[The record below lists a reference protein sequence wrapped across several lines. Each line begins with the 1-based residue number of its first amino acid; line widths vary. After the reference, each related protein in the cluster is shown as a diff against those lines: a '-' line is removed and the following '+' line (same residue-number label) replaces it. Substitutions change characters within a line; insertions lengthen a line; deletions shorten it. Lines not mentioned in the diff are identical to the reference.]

1 MKEAVALKTLKHIL
15 SLILSLCLLAPCLA
29 SAEDFDLSDLGI
41 AEEVI
46 LDDSFWDDEE
56 DEGGEGGI
64 DEFIIGD
71 GAQELEE
78 NLDALERDPD
88 VNPDDLEMNPNLPA
102 NVVNILLIG
111 VDMRDRDINSNSS
124 LLHNDVT
131 MILSV
136 NTDDGSIKL
145 TSIARDL
152 YVQIPGYRDKGRIN
166 TAYALGTNRNAE
178 GINRGAE
185 LTMRTVNH
193 LFEMNVSQY
202 VVINFYGLASIID
215 HIGGIDLNLIRG
227 EAHAINAYLK
237 EHARQMTYDVKGN
250 ANREPL
256 TVVSE
261 KQHESVQ
268 HLDGIQAVMYARLR
282 SNMRSAPT
290 GDLARTARQRYLL
303 EQLLAKVLKNIN
315 VNSLA
320 DLIEVC
326 YPYVK
331 TNISAGTML
340 NVALGVL
347 QSGILGKLSSGA
359 TLIEQH
365 RIPLDNTYSY
375 EDVDGASVIS
385 VNSGSWSRNVQSV
398 HYFIYGEYFPAK

>member
-1 MKEAVALKTLKHIL
+1 MPAGPVPAM
-15 SLILSLCLLAPCLA
+15 
-29 SAEDFDLSDLGI
+29 AEDFDLSDLGI
-41 AEEVI
+41 TEEVI
-46 LDDSFWDDEE
+46 LDDSFWDDEDE
-56 DEGGEGGI
+56 DEDG
-64 DEFIIGD
+64 DDSLTEFIIGD

-78 NLDALERDPD
+78 NLDALERDAD
-88 VNPDDLEMNPNLPA
+88 VNPDDLELNPNLPS
-102 NVVNILLIG
+102 NVINILLIG
-111 VDMRDRDINSNSS
+111 VDMRDKDINSNSS

-131 MILSV
+131 MILSI

-152 YVQIPGYRDKGRIN
+152 YVSIPGYKDKGRIN
-166 TAYALGTNRNAE
+166 TAYAIGTKRSDD
-178 GINRGAE
+178 GINHGAE

-193 LFEMNVSQY
+193 LFEMNITQY

-215 HIGGIDLNLIRG
+215 YIGGIDLNLIRG
-227 EAHAINAYLK
+227 EAYAINAYLK
-237 EHARQMTYDVKGN
+237 EHAKQMTYDEKGN

-256 TVVSE
+256 VVVSE
-261 KQHESVQ
+261 KEHESVQ

-315 VNSLA
+315 MNNLA
-320 DLIEVC
+320 ELIEVC

-340 NVALGVL
+340 SIALGVL
-347 QSGILGKLSSGA
+347 QGGVLGKLSSGES
-359 TLIEQH
+359 LIEQH

-375 EDVDGASVIS
+375 EDVDGASVTVI
-385 VNSGSWSRNVQSV
+385 NSGSWNRNVQSV

>member
-1 MKEAVALKTLKHIL
+1 MKTVKQIL
-15 SLILSLCLLAPCLA
+15 SLMMVLCLMIPCLA
-29 SAEDFDLSDLGI
+29 LAEGDFGLDELGI
-41 AEEVI
+41 EEEVL
-46 LDDSFWDDEE
+46 LDDFWDDED
-56 DEGGEGGI
+56 DEEETAGDSI

-88 VNPDDLEMNPNLPA
+88 VNPDDLELNPNLPG
-102 NVVNILLIG
+102 NVINILLIG

-152 YVQIPGYRDKGRIN
+152 YVSIPGYKDMGRIN
-166 TAYALGTNRNAE
+166 TAYALGTGKKSTGVN
-178 GINRGAE
+178 GGAE

-227 EAHAINAYLK
+227 EANAINAYLK

-256 TVVSE
+256 VVVSE
-261 KQHESVQ
+261 KEHESVQ

-303 EQLLAKVLKNIN
+303 EQLLAKVLKN
-315 VNSLA
+315 VSVSSLA

-331 TNISAGTML
+331 TNLSAGTML
-340 NVALGVL
+340 NTALGVL
-347 QSGILGKLSSGA
+347 QSGILNKLSSGES
-359 TLIEQH
+359 LIDQH

-375 EDVDGASVIS
+375 QDVDGASVIS
-385 VNSGSWSRNVQSV
+385 VSSSSWNRNVQSV
-398 HYFIYGEYFPAK
+398 HYFIYGQYYPAK

>member
-1 MKEAVALKTLKHIL
+1 MKTLKQIL
-15 SLILSLCLLAPCLA
+15 SLILTLCLLVPCLA
-29 SAEDFDLSDLGI
+29 LAEDFDLSDLGI
-41 AEEVI
+41 TEEVI
-46 LDDSFWDDEE
+46 LDDSFWDDEDE
-56 DEGGEGGI
+56 DEDG
-64 DEFIIGD
+64 DNSLTEFIIGD

-78 NLDALERDPD
+78 NLDALERDAD
-88 VNPDDLEMNPNLPA
+88 VNPDDLELNPNLPS
-102 NVVNILLIG
+102 NVINILLIG
-111 VDMRDRDINSNSS
+111 VDMRDKDINSNSS

-131 MILSV
+131 MILSI

-152 YVQIPGYRDKGRIN
+152 YVSIPGYKDKGRIN
-166 TAYALGTNRNAE
+166 TAYAIGTKRSDD
-178 GINRGAE
+178 GINHGAE

-193 LFEMNVSQY
+193 LFEMNITQY

-215 HIGGIDLNLIRG
+215 YIGGIDLNIIRG
-227 EAHAINAYLK
+227 EAYAINAYLK
-237 EHARQMTYDVKGN
+237 EHAKQMTYDEKGN

-256 TVVSE
+256 VVVSE
-261 KQHESVQ
+261 KEHESVQ

-315 VNSLA
+315 MNNLA
-320 DLIEVC
+320 ELIEVC

-340 NVALGVL
+340 SIALGVL
-347 QSGILGKLSSGA
+347 QGGVLGKLSSGES
-359 TLIEQH
+359 LIEQH

-375 EDVDGASVIS
+375 EDVDGASVTVI
-385 VNSGSWSRNVQSV
+385 NSGSWNRNVQSV

>member
-1 MKEAVALKTLKHIL
+1 MKTGK
-15 SLILSLCLLAPCLA
+15 LILSLMLILCLVVPCLSFA
-29 SAEDFDLSDLGI
+29 EEDFDLSDLGI
-41 AEEVI
+41 DEEVL
-46 LDDSFWDDEE
+46 LDDFWDVDDE
-56 DEGGEGGI
+56 DETEKDSI

-88 VNPDDLEMNPNLPA
+88 VNPDDLELNPNLPS
-102 NVVNILLIG
+102 NVINILLIG
-111 VDMRDRDINSNSS
+111 VDMRDKDINSSSS

-152 YVQIPGYRDKGRIN
+152 YVSIPGYKDKGRIN
-166 TAYALGTNRNAE
+166 TAYAIGS
-178 GINRGAE
+178 GKKSDGVNRGAE

-193 LFEMNVSQY
+193 LFEMNISQY

-215 HIGGIDLNLIRG
+215 YIGGIDLNLIRG
-227 EAHAINAYLK
+227 EAYAINAYLK
-237 EHARQMTYDVKGN
+237 EHAKQMTYDVKGN
-250 ANREPL
+250 DNREPL
-256 TVVSE
+256 VVVSE
-261 KQHESVQ
+261 KEHESVQ

-282 SNMRSAPT
+282 SNMKSAPT

-303 EQLLAKVLKNIN
+303 EQLLAKVLKN
-315 VNSLA
+315 VSVSSLA

-340 NVALGVL
+340 NIAIGVL
-347 QSGILGKLSSGA
+347 QGDILSKMKSGES
-359 TLIEQH
+359 LIEQH

-375 EDVDGASVIS
+375 EDVDGASVTVI
-385 VNSGSWSRNVQSV
+385 NSSSWNRNVQSI
-398 HYFIYGEYFPAK
+398 HYFIYGQYYPAN

>member
-1 MKEAVALKTLKHIL
+1 MKTMKQIL
-15 SLILSLCLLAPCLA
+15 SLILTLCLLVPCLA
-29 SAEDFDLSDLGI
+29 MAEDFDLSDLGI
-41 AEEVI
+41 TEEVI
-46 LDDSFWDDEE
+46 LDDSFWDDEDE
-56 DEGGEGGI
+56 DEDG
-64 DEFIIGD
+64 DDSLTEFIIGD

-78 NLDALERDPD
+78 NLDALERDAD
-88 VNPDDLEMNPNLPA
+88 VNPDDLELNPNLPS
-102 NVVNILLIG
+102 NVINILLIG
-111 VDMRDRDINSNSS
+111 VDMRDKDINSNSS

-131 MILSV
+131 MILSI

-152 YVQIPGYRDKGRIN
+152 YVSIPGYKDKGRIN
-166 TAYALGTNRNAE
+166 TAYAIGTQRSDD
-178 GINRGAE
+178 GINHGAE

-193 LFEMNVSQY
+193 LFEMNVTQY

-215 HIGGIDLNLIRG
+215 YIGGIDLNIIRG
-227 EAHAINAYLK
+227 EAYAINAYLK
-237 EHARQMTYDVKGN
+237 EHAKQMTYDEKGN

-256 TVVSE
+256 VVVSE
-261 KQHESVQ
+261 KEHESVQ

-315 VNSLA
+315 MNNLA
-320 DLIEVC
+320 ELIEVC

-340 NVALGVL
+340 SIALGVL
-347 QSGILGKLSSGA
+347 QGGVLGKLSSGES
-359 TLIEQH
+359 LIEQH

-375 EDVDGASVIS
+375 EDVDGASVTVI
-385 VNSGSWSRNVQSV
+385 NSGSWNRNVQSV